1 MIVLKTSNFVLFI
14 LLIIFGTIAIYIQ
27 IFPCECK
34 LSKNCRKINI
44 IRGKVKYV
52 PIYLDSKGKKADPK
66 KLENKMDLNKC
77 NKKENIKPNIK
88 NKENKLSSASIG
100 NHSST
105 HGGSIVPSVWIDDDD
120 SEKDFEFKY

>member
-34 LSKNCRKINI
+34 INKNCRKINI

-52 PIYLDSKGKKADPK
+52 PIYLDSKNKKVDPK
-66 KLENKMDLNKC
+66 KIE
-77 NKKENIKPNIK
+77 NKKEDIKSNIKK
-88 NKENKLSSASIG
+88 KENKLSSASIG

-105 HGGSIVPSVWIDDDD
+105 HGGSIVPSVWIDDED